1 MDDDKKLKIIIF
13 GNKYSSKSKLIYQF
27 IKSRIYPNEL
37 EPQVE
42 DIYNVWIKLEG
53 HDYEIT
59 ILDTAGEEDYQSM
72 VDCWIKFGEGF
83 ILLFN
88 IDNKESFEY
97 VKNKYNR
104 IIILKKEIPILLV
117 GNIMDEKE
125 KRLVSFEDAADFAFS
140 KKIEYI
146 EISIQNNFNCEKPFE
161 IMAKVILMKRSGQF
175 KKYKK
180 NIKKSELSNMITK
193 RKEINLNSLFKY
205 TNF

>member
-1 MDDDKKLKIIIF
+1 MDDDKKLKMIIF
-13 GNKYSSKSKLIYQF
+13 GNKYSSKTKLIYQF

-53 HDYEIT
+53 HDYEIA
-59 ILDTAGEEDYQSM
+59 ILDTAGEEDYQNM
-72 VDCWIKFGEGF
+72 VDCWIEFGEGF

-97 VKNKYNR
+97 VKNKYNK
-104 IIILKKEIPILLV
+104 IIILKKEVPILLV

-125 KRLVSFEDAADFAFS
+125 ERQVSFEDAADFAFS

-161 IMAKVILMKRSGQF
+161 IIAKEILMKRSGQF

-180 NIKKSELSNMITK
+180 NIKKSEL
-193 RKEINLNSLFKY
+193 
-205 TNF
+205 

>member
-1 MDDDKKLKIIIF
+1 MDDDKKLKMIIF
-13 GNKYSSKSKLIYQF
+13 GNKYSSKTKLIYQF

-53 HDYEIT
+53 HDYEIA
-59 ILDTAGEEDYQSM
+59 ILDTAGEEDYQNM
-72 VDCWIKFGEGF
+72 VDCWIEFGEGF

-97 VKNKYNR
+97 VKNKYNK
-104 IIILKKEIPILLV
+104 IIILKKEVPILLV

-125 KRLVSFEDAADFAFS
+125 ERQVSFEDAADFAFS

-161 IMAKVILMKRSGQF
+161 IIAKEILMKRSGQF

-180 NIKKSELSNMITK
+180 NIKNSEPSNMITK

>member
-1 MDDDKKLKIIIF
+1 MDDDKKLKMIIF
-13 GNKYSSKSKLIYQF
+13 GNKYSSKTKLIYQF

-53 HDYEIT
+53 HDYEIA
-59 ILDTAGEEDYQSM
+59 ILDTAGEEDYQNM
-72 VDCWIKFGEGF
+72 VDCWIEFGEGF

-104 IIILKKEIPILLV
+104 IIILKEEAPILLV
-117 GNIMDEKE
+117 GNIIDEKE
-125 KRLVSFEDAADFAFS
+125 KRQVSFEDAADFAFS

-161 IMAKVILMKRSGQF
+161 IIAKEILMKRSGQF

-193 RKEINLNSLFKY
+193 RKKINLNSLFKY